1 MTVVDLRFVTSHS
14 LARELLNREDSYI
27 TITIG
32 ENEYVVSDV
41 KRVKTHANA
50 DDTTMY
56 LTLVGDECSGNI
68 KR

>member
-1 MTVVDLRFVTSHS
+1 MRNLRYLTSHS
-14 LARELLNREDSYI
+14 LAKELLDKEDSYI

-32 ENEYVVSDV
+32 EKEYVISDV

-50 DDTTMY
+50 DDTTIY

>member
-1 MTVVDLRFVTSHS
+1 MRNLCYTTSHN
-14 LARELLNREDSYI
+14 LAKELLNKEDSYI

-32 ENEYVVSDV
+32 EKEYIISDV

-50 DDTTMY
+50 DDTTIY

>member
-1 MTVVDLRFVTSHS
+1 MRNLCYLTSHS
-14 LARELLNREDSYI
+14 LARELLNKEDSYI

-32 ENEYVVSDV
+32 EKEYVVSDV
-41 KRVKTHANA
+41 RRIKTHANA

-56 LTLVGDECSGNI
+56 LTLVGEECSGNI

>member
-1 MTVVDLRFVTSHS
+1 MRNLCYTTSHN
-14 LARELLNREDSYI
+14 LAKELLNKEDSYI

-32 ENEYVVSDV
+32 EKEYVVSAI
-41 KRVKTHANA
+41 KKTKTHANA
-50 DDTTMY
+50 DDSYMY

>member
-1 MTVVDLRFVTSHS
+1 MRNLRFATSHG
-14 LARELLNREDSYI
+14 LAKELLNKEDSYI

-32 ENEYVVSDV
+32 EKEYVISDV

-50 DDTTMY
+50 DDTTIY

>member
-1 MTVVDLRFVTSHS
+1 MTVVDLRFVTSHG
-14 LARELLNREDSYI
+14 LAKELLDKEDSYI

-32 ENEYVVSDV
+32 EKEYVISDV

-50 DDTTMY
+50 DDTTIY

>member
-1 MTVVDLRFVTSHS
+1 MHFITSHS

-32 ENEYVVSDV
+32 EKEYVVSAI
-41 KRVKTHANA
+41 KKTKTHANA
-50 DDTTMY
+50 DDTTIY

>member
-1 MTVVDLRFVTSHS
+1 MRNLCYTTSHN
-14 LARELLNREDSYI
+14 LAKELLNKEDSYI

-32 ENEYVVSDV
+32 EKEYVISDV

-50 DDTTMY
+50 DDTTIY

>member
-1 MTVVDLRFVTSHS
+1 MTVVDLRFVTSHG

-27 TITIG
+27 TITVG

-41 KRVKTHANA
+41 RRIKTHANA

-56 LTLVGDECSGNI
+56 LTLVGEECSGNI

>member
-1 MTVVDLRFVTSHS
+1 MRNLRFVTSHG
-14 LARELLNREDSYI
+14 LAKERLDKEDSYI

-32 ENEYVVSDV
+32 EKEYVISDV

-50 DDTTMY
+50 DDTTIY

>member
-1 MTVVDLRFVTSHS
+1 MRNLRFVTSHG
-14 LARELLNREDSYI
+14 LAKELFDKEDSYI

-32 ENEYVVSDV
+32 EKEYVISDV

-50 DDTTMY
+50 DDTTIY

>member
-1 MTVVDLRFVTSHS
+1 MRNLRFVTSHS

>member
-56 LTLVGDECSGNI
+56 LTLVGEECSGNI

>member
-1 MTVVDLRFVTSHS
+1 MRNLCYTTSHN
-14 LARELLNREDSYI
+14 LAKELLNKEDSYI

-32 ENEYVVSDV
+32 ENEYVVSDI

-50 DDTTMY
+50 DDTTIY

>member
-1 MTVVDLRFVTSHS
+1 MRNLRYLTSHG
-14 LARELLNREDSYI
+14 LAKELLNKEDSYI

-32 ENEYVVSDV
+32 EKEYVVSDV

-50 DDTTMY
+50 DDSYMY

>member
-1 MTVVDLRFVTSHS
+1 MSFVTSHD
-14 LARELLNREDSYI
+14 LARELLDKEDSYI

-32 ENEYVVSDV
+32 EKEYVISDV

-50 DDTTMY
+50 DDTTIY

>member
-1 MTVVDLRFVTSHS
+1 MRNLCYVTSHS
-14 LARELLNREDSYI
+14 LAKELLDKEDSYI

-32 ENEYVVSDV
+32 EKEYVISYV

-50 DDTTMY
+50 DDTTIY

>member
-1 MTVVDLRFVTSHS
+1 MRNLCYTTSHS
-14 LARELLNREDSYI
+14 LAKELLDKEDSYI

-32 ENEYVVSDV
+32 EKEYVISDV

-50 DDTTMY
+50 DDTTIY

>member
-1 MTVVDLRFVTSHS
+1 MRNLRFATSHG
-14 LARELLNREDSYI
+14 LAKELLDKEDSYI

-32 ENEYVVSDV
+32 EKEYVISDV

-50 DDTTMY
+50 DDTTIY